1 MSWSKEKNGMSEL
14 PEPAGR
20 VYASMLG
27 NIVLETHIHDMMEG
41 FARPD
46 SRAQPLP
53 SLWGIKGPDADSR

>member
-1 MSWSKEKNGMSEL
+1 MSEL